1 LADKIIKLCHQHGW
15 PTPYGNDYFFTSFH
29 FSIEVSANWQTDAAH
44 EYFEL
49 GLAKPPDKDS
59 VWKVPGTMGFQ
70 TAATNL
76 LASQFIISLR
86 DDTCFQLYQIT
97 DQEQRTVSP
106 VLGSPGDVHTCISRK
121 VRQTLADDGVAV
133 THERIG
139 AMLTGFYAS
148 APAAEPPKLLGQP
161 GDLDWCLQRASIR
174 PDAAIAFPNIRM
186 FLDRLNDGAAFSAW
200 WYGAYSGRNKGR
212 QMLYIFDRQ
221 GQGGKSKILGTLA
234 ESLFGNR
241 IYTSF
246 PPTAN
251 FASTHMT
258 SHFVGKRLVV
268 IGDNKDAYVLH
279 RGTLKE
285 ISGDDKLYVDP
296 KYQQPFSTTIECR
309 VCVAANVAPFIINAV
324 HNTSRTLFLVLEPL
338 TIADQD
344 RDVAYAEKCAAELP
358 GFLAYAQAQY
368 ERLCPNDYAIE
379 TNDAVK
385 AATELRIQ
393 HCATMHVAVFE
404 EYFVPDPQ
412 GSLTHRD
419 WTHVL
424 REMKLDRHKGE
435 DLFQWILASHN
446 VTQFAMPNKGGGW
459 YLDGIRLKTA
469 TDKRHTIN
477 GEEKG
482 GFDA

>member
-1 LADKIIKLCHQHGW
+1 
-15 PTPYGNDYFFTSFH
+15 
-29 FSIEVSANWQTDAAH
+29 
-44 EYFEL
+44 
-49 GLAKPPDKDS
+49 
-59 VWKVPGTMGFQ
+59 
-70 TAATNL
+70 
-76 LASQFIISLR
+76 
-86 DDTCFQLYQIT
+86 
-97 DQEQRTVSP
+97 
-106 VLGSPGDVHTCISRK
+106 
-121 VRQTLADDGVAV
+121 
-133 THERIG
+133 
-139 AMLTGFYAS
+139 
-148 APAAEPPKLLGQP
+148 
-161 GDLDWCLQRASIR
+161 
-174 PDAAIAFPNIRM
+174 
-186 FLDRLNDGAAFSAW
+186 
-200 WYGAYSGRNKGR
+200 
-212 QMLYIFDRQ
+212 
-221 GQGGKSKILGTLA
+221 
-234 ESLFGNR
+234 
-241 IYTSF
+241 
-246 PPTAN
+246 
-251 FASTHMT
+251 
-258 SHFVGKRLVV
+258 
-268 IGDNKDAYVLH
+268 
-279 RGTLKE
+279 
-285 ISGDDKLYVDP
+285 
-296 KYQQPFSTTIECR
+296 
-309 VCVAANVAPFIINAV
+309 
-324 HNTSRTLFLVLEPL
+324 
-338 TIADQD
+338 
-344 RDVAYAEKCAAELP
+344 VAYAEKCAAELP